1 MRRILLIFILV
12 IALAAMIIPA
22 QAAGKTT
29 IFTFWTFQELHKSF
43 WDDATAVWNKAH
55 PDKKIILKTNVLSF
69 SEMHNK
75 LLVALQSGVGAPD
88 LVDIEI
94 SKYPNFLKG
103 KTPQIIPLNSIV
115 NPVLKYLVKA
125 RMDNYAKAGKYY
137 GIDYH
142 VGASVMY
149 YNKDYMDKAGVN
161 VDKILTWDDYVA
173 AGKKVVAA
181 TGKPMATLEITDH
194 WSLYP
199 LISQIGS
206 DYLDGNGRPI
216 LDNAKN
222 IKVLTFLK
230 DLIAK
235 DKIAIPCPGGTHHTE
250 EYWAFM
256 NKGGA
261 ASVWM
266 PFWYMGRFT
275 SYMPDLKG
283 KILVRPLPAWQKGGK
298 RSSGMGGT
306 GTSITA
312 QCKNQKLMLQFMAAA
327 KLSREGNIKCWTL
340 LGFDPIRWDVYNNPA
355 MQADNQYTAY
365 FGKDIFKVLAQIKN
379 DINPLHI
386 SDKFPQACDLIR
398 QNVCFKVFKEQSQ
411 TPAQALK
418 GAADELRKTK

>member
-1 MRRILLIFILV
+1 MKRISLAFLLI
-12 IALAAMIIPA
+12 IALVVMIIPT

-29 IFTFWTFQELHKSF
+29 TFNFWTFQELHKVF
-43 WDDATAVWNKAH
+43 WDDATVAWNKAH
-55 PDKKIILKTNVLSF
+55 PDNKIILKTNVLSF
-69 SEMHNK
+69 DEMHNK
-75 LLVALQSGVGAPD
+75 LLIALQSGVGAPD

-94 SKYPNFLKG
+94 SKYPNYLKG
-103 KTPQIIPLNSIV
+103 KTPQLISLNSIV
-115 NPVLKYLVKA
+115 NPVRKYLVKA
-125 RMDNYAKAGKYY
+125 RFDNYAKNGKYY

-161 VDKILTWDDYVA
+161 VDKILTWNDYVA

-181 TGKPMATLEITDH
+181 TGKPMATIEVTDH

-206 DYLDGNGRPI
+206 DYLDSKGNPI
-216 LDNAKN
+216 LDNPKN

-230 DLIAK
+230 DLIYK
-235 DKIAIPCPGGTHHTE
+235 YKIAIPCPGGLTHSE

-261 ASVWM
+261 ASLWM

-283 KILVRPLPAWQKGGK
+283 KIIVRPLPAWEKGGK

-312 QCKNQKLMLQFMAAA
+312 QCKDKKLMLQFLDFA
-327 KLSREGNIKCWTL
+327 KLSRQGAIKCWTL
-340 LGFDPIRWDVYNNPA
+340 LGFDPIRWDVYNDPA

-365 FGKDIFKVLAQIKN
+365 FGKDIFKVLLEIKD

-386 SDKFPQACDLIR
+386 SDKFPRACDLIR
-398 QNVCFKVFKEQSQ
+398 QNVLFKTLKEQSQ
-411 TPAQALK
+411 TPTEALK
-418 GAADELRKTK
+418 AAANELRKAQ